1 MLLREELGKLWNYP
15 LYSLYITA
23 VTDLAVMRGD
33 LDDIGQ
39 LLHCVLLVTAHTD
52 KGAPSKLICQL
63 LHQQQKHNVHLF
75 ATVKETRAQN
85 FELESTYL
93 KM

>member
-1 MLLREELGKLWNYP
+1 MG
-15 LYSLYITA
+15 
-23 VTDLAVMRGD
+23 GD

-39 LLHCVLLVTAHTD
+39 FLHRVLLVTADTN

-63 LHQQQKHNVHLF
+63 LHQQQKHTVHLF
-75 ATVKETRAQN
+75 ATVKETRAQK

-93 KM
+93 KI